1 MRTRSEASSRSHS
14 TFRKDLHVQ
23 HIDHRLADIA
33 ERQGRLRAHR
43 EEDRA
48 SSRTTR
54 SLRRRLGE
62 SLVRLGRRVGG
73 EAMTT
78 PAWQG

>member
-1 MRTRSEASSRSHS
+1 MTTRYETTNRPHTTS
-14 TFRKDLHVQ
+14 RKDRNVQ
-23 HIDHRLADIA
+23 HIEHRLADIA

-43 EEDRA
+43 DEDRA

-54 SLRRRLGE
+54 PLRRRLGE
-62 SLVRLGRRVGG
+62 SLIRLGRRVGG
-73 EAMTT
+73 DTVTT

>member
-1 MRTRSEASSRSHS
+1 MTTRPDATTRSHS
-14 TFRKDLHVQ
+14 TSRKDRNVQ
-23 HIDHRLADIA
+23 HIEHRLADVA

-43 EEDRA
+43 DEDRA

-62 SLVRLGRRVGG
+62 SLIRLGRRIGG
-73 EAMTT
+73 DAMTT

>member
-1 MRTRSEASSRSHS
+1 MRSRSETTTRSHS
-14 TFRKDLHVQ
+14 TSRKDLHVQ

-48 SSRTTR
+48 SSRATR

-62 SLVRLGRRVGG
+62 TLVRLGRRVGG
-73 EAMTT
+73 ETMTT